1 MPEIGS
7 YITDQELNSY
17 INGADDEALENIS
30 QSVVKLMSTKTKGI
44 EGLPYQF
51 METVDRR
58 ILNTDVGRKYGE
70 RIFGRLPLLF
80 LTPCEPLF
88 MDDFDNASRNAA
100 MEALLGNTN
109 NISELVNG
117 SGRYYSVKFNY
128 AEYYTYLNTMLGCVA
143 AYLSDNEGGCLFNKK
158 IAIGDEDPREIG
170 KIDWSNELNSS
181 FKTFFSSKEN
191 IVFYLDGLDTVS
203 ESFTNETTQSSIA
216 STINGFSDTARE
228 VKFLFG
234 ENGNAMADLINSG
247 SEITNNITSSLQ
259 GAVTNVAGGIV
270 GSLSNKGVNTVL
282 NGGKIIFPEIWSD
295 SDFSRSY
302 NIEIKL
308 RSPDHDNLSI
318 FLNIIKPYCKLLA
331 LAMPRA
337 RVDSSGVLDP
347 NAYGS
352 PFLVKAFSK
361 GMFNIDM
368 GIITSMT
375 VNKGATCCWNDD
387 GLPTQIDI
395 SLEIKDLY
403 SKLAMSTLDVLHPIQ
418 SISGIV
424 NNTAYM
430 DFLANMAGL
439 NIAQMEVGRRI
450 TMAYYLSQT
459 YLGTGASSVFNKLDQ
474 GVSNLINKLY
484 NIL

>member
-1 MPEIGS
+1 M
-7 YITDQELNSY
+7 
-17 INGADDEALENIS
+17 
-30 QSVVKLMSTKTKGI
+30 
-44 EGLPYQF
+44 
-51 METVDRR
+51 
-58 ILNTDVGRKYGE
+58 
-70 RIFGRLPLLF
+70 
-80 LTPCEPLF
+80 
-88 MDDFDNASRNAA
+88 
-100 MEALLGNTN
+100 
-109 NISELVNG
+109 
-117 SGRYYSVKFNY
+117 
-128 AEYYTYLNTMLGCVA
+128 
-143 AYLSDNEGGCLFNKK
+143 
-158 IAIGDEDPREIG
+158 
-170 KIDWSNELNSS
+170 
-181 FKTFFSSKEN
+181 
-191 IVFYLDGLDTVS
+191 
-203 ESFTNETTQSSIA
+203 
-216 STINGFSDTARE
+216 
-228 VKFLFG
+228 FG

-282 NGGKIIFPEIWSD
+282 NGGKIIFPEVWSD

-302 NIEIKL
+302 TIDIKL

-337 RVDSSGVLDP
+337 RVDKSGVLDP
-347 NAYGS
+347 NAYGA

-368 GIITSMT
+368 GIISSMT

-459 YLGTGASSVFNKLDQ
+459 YLGTGASSVFNRLDQ

>member
-1 MPEIGS
+1 MSDIGN
-7 YITDQELNSY
+7 YITDSELEAY
-17 INGADDEALENIS
+17 IRGSDDLDIDNIS
-30 QSVVKLMSTKTKGI
+30 QSVVKIMSTKTRGI

-51 METVDRR
+51 MENVDRR
-58 ILNTDVGRKYGE
+58 IIDTDVGRKYGE

-88 MDDFDNASRNAA
+88 MDDFDQSSKNAA
-100 MEALLGNTN
+100 MAALLGNTN
-109 NISELVNG
+109 DISGLING
-117 SGRYYSVKFNY
+117 SGRYYSVNFNY
-128 AEYYTYLNTMLGCVA
+128 AEYYDYLNTMLACVA
-143 AYLSDNEGGCLFNKK
+143 AYLSDGEGGSLFNKK
-158 IAIGDEDPREIG
+158 IAIGDKGPKEIG

-181 FKTFFSSKEN
+181 FKTFFSCKEN
-191 IVFYLDGLDTVS
+191 VIFYLDGLDTIN
-203 ESFTNETTQSSIA
+203 ETFTNDTTQSSIA
-216 STINGFSDTARE
+216 STINGFSDIAKE

-234 ENGNAMADLINSG
+234 ENGNAVADLVNSAA
-247 SEITNNITSSLQ
+247 EITNNITNSLQ
-259 GAVTNVAGGIV
+259 GAITNVAGGIV

-295 SDFSRSY
+295 SDYSRSY
-302 NIEIKL
+302 SIEIKL

-331 LAMPRA
+331 LALPRA
-337 RVDSSGVLDP
+337 RVGKDGNLDP
-347 NAYGS
+347 NAYGA

-368 GIITSMT
+368 GIISSMS

-395 SLEIKDLY
+395 TLEIKDLY

-418 SISGIV
+418 SLSGIV

-459 YLGTGASSVFNKLDQ
+459 FLANGASSVFNRLDQ
-474 GVSNLINKLY
+474 GVSNLISKMY